1 MKNIDSNYLRA
12 TVFGFEDSLVSTTG
26 LIAGMSAGTSNGR
39 IILLAGLVAV
49 AVEALS
55 MGSGQYLSERAAQQ
69 ANPHE
74 KDSVAIGAALMFFSY
89 LFAGLIPILPIIL
102 LPLPGA
108 VVVSVLSAIV
118 GLFVL
123 GYVKGK
129 MVRVAP
135 VRSAM
140 EMVIVGGGAA
150 LIGIGVGF
158 LLKV

>member
-1 MKNIDSNYLRA
+1 MKKIDSNYLRA
-12 TVFGFEDSLVSTTG
+12 TVFGIEDSLVSTTG
-26 LIAGMSAGTSNGR
+26 LIAGMSAGTSNNR
-39 IILLAGLVAV
+39 IILLAGLVAI

-55 MGSGQYLSERAAQQ
+55 MGSGQYLSDRAAHQ
-69 ANPHE
+69 ANPRE
-74 KDSVAIGAALMFFSY
+74 KDSLVIGAALMFFSY
-89 LFAGLIPILPIIL
+89 LLAGFIPIIPIML
-102 LPLPGA
+102 LPMPGA
-108 VVVSVLSAIV
+108 VAVSVLSAIV

-129 MVRVAP
+129 MVKVAP

-158 LLKV
+158 MLKV